1 MRCRKGPRGFT
12 LVELMIVVV
21 ILSILATVAVS
32 SYKRYQRSARQS
44 EGIAAINDIR
54 MKQETFYNTYSTY
67 LSSTTDEGTFTGD
80 LETELRYRGFYDW
93 PIECPNAE
101 EVWCQLGFDP
111 PTHRVDGEQKAYF
124 QFQTMG
130 WSPGADAPSFI
141 SNPEQR
147 WVSAA
152 ARGVPDENLGH
163 CVLLRI
169 SNENR
174 EALTLENQPC
184 K

>member
-1 MRCRKGPRGFT
+1 MICHKRLRGFT

-21 ILSILATVAVS
+21 ILSILATVAMS

-67 LSSTTDEGTFTGD
+67 LSSTTDEDSFTGD
-80 LETELRYRGFYDW
+80 LETELRYLGFYAW
-93 PIECPNAE
+93 PIECPNID

-111 PTHRVDGEQKAYF
+111 PTHRVDGEQKTYF
-124 QFQTMG
+124 QFQTIG
-130 WSPGADAPSFI
+130 WTPGADTPSFI
-141 SNPEQR
+141 NNPAQR
-147 WVSAA
+147 WVSAT
-152 ARGVPDENLGH
+152 ARGVPDDNLGH

-169 SNENR
+169 SNESR
-174 EALTLENQPC
+174 EAITLENQDC
-184 K
+184 N